1 MSTLENTQIR
11 LIKRPTGE
19 IKDSDFSITTES
31 IDSSEDSLNQ
41 GDILVEHLM
50 TGLDPGMR
58 GWMDEMYD
66 SYAPPVELGEVM
78 SAASCVSR
86 VIASR
91 NESFTTGD
99 LVWTFGSWQNFQV
112 LSAELAAMCMKLP
125 EEPRVPYS
133 TYLSVLGYTGLTA
146 YSGMIAVGKPQA
158 GETIL
163 VSGAAGAVGSI
174 AGQLAKLKAKDCRVV
189 GIAGS
194 KEKCE
199 WLTNTAG
206 FDSSINYKEV
216 NDMRLAIQQHC
227 PNGIDL
233 FFDNIGGE
241 ILDAALMNINT
252 SARILMCGTIS
263 NYNDAVDDRAG
274 PANMWQLLVKN
285 ARIEGFTVSHPD
297 HVARWQEYRD
307 NMEQWIVEGKLHYR
321 DQVVKGIDNT
331 LEAFRSLFQ
340 SGNSGRLIMQFSDE
354 I

>member
-1 MSTLENTQIR
+1 MAVKENTQIR
-11 LIKRPTGE
+11 LIKRPSGE
-19 IKDSDFSITTES
+19 IKDSDFSIETES
-31 IDSSEDSLNQ
+31 IDTSENSLNS

-66 SYAPPVELGEVM
+66 SYAPPVELGAVM

-86 VIASR
+86 VISSR
-91 NESFTTGD
+91 NDGFNAGD
-99 LVWTFGSWQNFQV
+99 LVWTFGSWQNFQ
-112 LSAELAAMCMKLP
+112 LLPTELAAMCMKLP
-125 EEPRVPYS
+125 TQPRVPYS
-133 TYLSVLGYTGLTA
+133 TYLSALGYTGLTA

-163 VSGAAGAVGSI
+163 ISGAAGAVGSI
-174 AGQLAKLKAKDCRVV
+174 AGQLAKLKAGNCRVV

-199 WLTNTAG
+199 WLINTAG
-206 FDSSINYKEV
+206 FDSAINYKEV
-216 NDMRLAIQQHC
+216 VDMQAAMKQHC
-227 PNGIDL
+227 PDGVDL
-233 FFDNIGGE
+233 FFDNIGGK
-241 ILDAALMNINT
+241 ILDAALMNIN
-252 SARILMCGTIS
+252 SNARIVMCGTIS
-263 NYNDAVDDRAG
+263 SYNDDVGNRAG

-307 NMEQWIVEGKLHYR
+307 EIEQAIVEDKLHYR
-321 DQVVKGIDNT
+321 DQIVKDIENT
-331 LEAFRSLFQ
+331 LDAFRSLFQ
-340 SGNSGRLIMQFSDE
+340 SGNSGRLIMQFSED